1 MFIVCYDN
9 YRIGLQRDAC
19 NGLFISAIMYKM
31 YLQQYAF
38 FTCNLGHLYYAI
50 NSKGIDGLSL
60 LIQEDFKLNPLE
72 QGTLFLFCGRKTD
85 RIKALLF
92 EGDGFLLLYKR
103 LVPGFRFHWPR
114 NAQEVK
120 ELTSEQYAWLMKGF
134 NPLQEGLI
142 GEVNPSR
149 IG

>member
-1 MFIVCYDN
+1 M
-9 YRIGLQRDAC
+9 LRDATT
-19 NGLFISAIMYKM
+19 NGIRKIYIACG
-31 YLQQYAF
+31 
-38 FTCNLGHLYYAI
+38 FTDLR
-50 NSKGIDGLSL
+50 KGIDGLSL

-85 RIKALLF
+85 RIKGLLF

-120 ELTSEQYAWLMKGF
+120 ELSSEQYAWLMKGF

>member
-1 MFIVCYDN
+1 M
-9 YRIGLQRDAC
+9 LRDATT
-19 NGLFISAIMYKM
+19 NGIRKIYIACG
-31 YLQQYAF
+31 
-38 FTCNLGHLYYAI
+38 FTDLR
-50 NSKGIDGLSL
+50 KGIDGLSL
-60 LIQEDFKLNPLE
+60 LIQEDFHLNPLE

-85 RIKALLF
+85 RIKGLLF

-103 LVPGFRFHWPR
+103 LVPGFHFQWPR
-114 NAQEVK
+114 NAQEAK